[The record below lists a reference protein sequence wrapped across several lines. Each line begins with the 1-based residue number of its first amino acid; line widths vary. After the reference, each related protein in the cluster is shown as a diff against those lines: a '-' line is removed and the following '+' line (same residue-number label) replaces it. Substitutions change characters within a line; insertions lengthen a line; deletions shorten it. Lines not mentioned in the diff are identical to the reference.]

1 MEIEVIPCDMGI
13 EITPIY
19 FPNLGVVEIRLPEEI
34 VSNLWKLIE
43 ESEEQP
49 EDMRDELAGNISSSL
64 RLDKDSPLLEDFN
77 QKVVPALV
85 NEYIQEF
92 GSVLR
97 HFNKS
102 LHSSLN
108 LESLWVNFQN
118 KHEFNPPHDHSGVYS
133 FVIWMQIPTSFK
145 EQSKLPIAGM
155 GDFISD
161 IGEPQSNQS
170 VSNFAFTYTNI
181 LGKTEQYMYN
191 MEKEMEACMVLFP
204 SNLTHQVFPFY
215 ESDDVRISISGNLD
229 LET

>member
-64 RLDKDSPLLEDFN
+64 RLDKVSPLLEDFN

-133 FVIWMQIPTSFK
+133 FVIWMQIPTSFD
-145 EQSKLPIAGM
+145 EQRKLPIAAKSN
-155 GDFISD
+155 SD
-161 IGEPQSNQS
+161 GL
-170 VSNFAFTYTNI
+170 VSNFAFQYTDI
-181 LGKTEQYMYN
+181 LGQVATEEY
-191 MEKEMEACMVLFP
+191 EMGNWFDGYMVLFP

-215 ESDDVRISISGNLD
+215 EDDGQRISISGNLI
-229 LET
+229 L